1 MGEGPGAGSGVPQPN
16 SGSTSGS
23 YPWGDLAAGDP
34 LITALLERAEQLQG
48 DTAGLLALL
57 RSIEAAHRAI
67 QEGPFRSSLPEDR
80 NRLFELLA
88 NMERSG
94 GWPYIPRLQL
104 RTFLDLLQPEG
115 PPDRGPSPGSAPAA
129 EDHSSDQL
137 AA

>member
-1 MGEGPGAGSGVPQPN
+1 MGEGLEAASGTPQP
-16 SGSTSGS
+16 TSGS
-23 YPWGDLAAGDP
+23 ASTPYAWGDVGVGDP
-34 LITALLERAEQLQG
+34 LITALLQRAEQLQG

-57 RSIEAAHRAI
+57 RAIEAAHRAI

-104 RTFLDLLQPEG
+104 RTFMDLMQSG
-115 PPDRGPSPGSAPAA
+115 DDDSA
-129 EDHSSDQL
+129 L